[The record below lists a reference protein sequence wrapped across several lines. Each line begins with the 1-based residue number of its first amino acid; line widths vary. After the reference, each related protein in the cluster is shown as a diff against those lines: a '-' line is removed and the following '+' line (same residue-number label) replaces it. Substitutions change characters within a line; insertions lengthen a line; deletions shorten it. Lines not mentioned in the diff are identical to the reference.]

1 MLDKIYVL
9 DADYKQMESNL
20 QRHYLKNSKVI
31 FVDNVLKVEK
41 VNLVVPK
48 VRDSF
53 PVNSQSSIEISG
65 DFILT
70 LNVIILTKELHV
82 TSGDDDSI
90 A

>member
-1 MLDKIYVL
+1 
-9 DADYKQMESNL
+9 MESNL